1 MTETVRVTS
10 ELLWRATV
18 IAVLIDVPLLLAVG
32 KWVPL
37 DLFRRLK
44 WLLAG
49 TAAVVYALLW
59 GVFASLYFWDSVY
72 HAVFPAWSRWAL
84 PWFYGLLFGALA
96 LLFWRIAAALP
107 RWPAVWF
114 ALCGGMVSL
123 VGHGVGVSRGLMK
136 VPMLADAS
144 VASAL
149 TFGVFEFIFYWS
161 VIVAIAAAAYSVA
174 KHRSRPDDAFASA
187 GR

>member
-1 MTETVRVTS
+1 MTETVSLTS

-18 IAVLIDVPLLLAVG
+18 IAVVIDAPLLLAIG

-44 WLLAG
+44 WPLAAA
-49 TAAVVYALLW
+49 AAVVYASLW
-59 GVFASLYFWDSVY
+59 GVFGSMYFWDSVY
-72 HAVFPAWSRWAL
+72 HAVFPAWSRWVL

-96 LLFWRIAAALP
+96 LLFWRVAVALP

-123 VGHGVGVSRGLMK
+123 VGHGVGVMRGLMK
-136 VPMLADAS
+136 VPMLSQAS
-144 VASAL
+144 VVSAL
-149 TFGVFEFIFYWS
+149 TFGVFEFIFYWCA
-161 VIVAIAAAAYSVA
+161 IVGIATGVHAASHYRRPRDAYA
-174 KHRSRPDDAFASA
+174 PA